1 MTTMFAQ
8 WGEVTNTERSS
19 HRRVKLPPWKRDNP
33 FDRNDDIEAKPR
45 EIKWNESN
53 YSTNF

>member
-19 HRRVKLPPWKRDNP
+19 HRIVKLPPWKRDNQ
-33 FDRNDDIEAKPR
+33 FDWNDDIEAKPR

-53 YSTNF
+53 CSTNF